1 MERRQYN
8 AMSEFL
14 FQYYPV
20 HPTTWVYLSS
30 LLMIGVFFK
39 FSRFWSV
46 RNVDLALLILL
57 APGLLMVHLGAQTA
71 WKQYSAAEAVAVV
84 EQDAPTEV
92 AGEGLTAPVDEVAA
106 KVVDR
111 RAPDSGSEVID
122 AGTEEGQG
130 LAAGIAPPADTGAA
144 ADGASELDETEDE
157 LAAFEPLSPA
167 QAASTSDESTM
178 FIGYVWL
185 LGVLG
190 IFLIRLLL
198 DPTMV
203 RRPLLEPNLSTG
215 GLAFIGCSLFVFL
228 MANVINSPVTDV
240 DTTGARSADQ
250 LLSGVAADNLT
261 ADLQTHGPGN
271 AILHSIPSFV
281 TTPLYWQ
288 DAERSNARYIRTAKA
303 MAIMSHL
310 AVVLGIV
317 AIGYQHF
324 SSMKTGIGVA
334 TLYLML
340 PYTSMMTG
348 KVDHV
353 LPAALLV
360 WAVQSYR
367 RPLAAGS
374 FIGLAVGV
382 AYYPIFLLPLWIS
395 FYWQRG
401 LMRFIGGVLL
411 TIGASVLS
419 LLLVSEGLADFL
431 GNVQTMFGIWWP
443 KTVDLQGIWSLG
455 WDPTYRFPI
464 IAAFVA
470 ISVGFAL
477 WPAQKNLGTLLSC
490 SAVVLVGTQFWHG
503 YGGGTYMAWF
513 LPLTLLTIFR
523 PNLED
528 RVALSVLGE
537 SWFRRRGPQLRRI
550 DRAA

>member
-1 MERRQYN
+1 M
-8 AMSEFL
+8 L
-14 FQYYPV
+14 
-20 HPTTWVYLSS
+20 
-30 LLMIGVFFK
+30 
-39 FSRFWSV
+39 
-46 RNVDLALLILL
+46 
-57 APGLLMVHLGAQTA
+57 
-71 WKQYSAAEAVAVV
+71 
-84 EQDAPTEV
+84 
-92 AGEGLTAPVDEVAA
+92 
-106 KVVDR
+106 
-111 RAPDSGSEVID
+111 
-122 AGTEEGQG
+122 
-130 LAAGIAPPADTGAA
+130 
-144 ADGASELDETEDE
+144 
-157 LAAFEPLSPA
+157 
-167 QAASTSDESTM
+167 
-178 FIGYVWL
+178 IGYVWL
-185 LGVLG
+185 FCVLGV
-190 IFLIRLLL
+190 FLVRLLL

-228 MANVINSPVTDV
+228 MANVINSPGTAV
-240 DTTGARSADQ
+240 DIAGARSADQ
-250 LLSGVAADNLT
+250 LFSGVADAGLAT
-261 ADLQTHGPGN
+261 DLQRHGPGN

-288 DAERSNARYIRTAKA
+288 DVQPSNARYIRTAKT

-310 AVVLGIV
+310 AIVVGIV

-340 PYTSMMTG
+340 PYTSIMTG
-348 KVDHV
+348 EVDHV

-360 WAVQSYR
+360 WAVLTYR
-367 RPLAAGS
+367 RPLIAGC
-374 FIGLAVGV
+374 FIGLSIGV
-382 AYYPIFLLPLWIS
+382 AYYPIFLLPLWLS

-401 LMRFIGGVLL
+401 LMRFISGVVI
-411 TIGASVLS
+411 TVTASVLS
-419 LLLVSEGLADFL
+419 LLMVSDGLADFL
-431 GNVQTMFGIWWP
+431 SHVQRMFGIWWP
-443 KTVDLQGIWSLG
+443 KSVDLLGIWALG

-470 ISVGFAL
+470 ISVGYAL

-537 SWFRRRGPQLRRI
+537 SWFRRRTPQLRRV
-550 DRAA
+550 DRAAFTVLR

>member
-1 MERRQYN
+1 
-8 AMSEFL
+8 MSEFL

-30 LLMIGVFFK
+30 LLMVGVYFK

-46 RNVDLALLILL
+46 RNVDLLLLILL
-57 APGLLMVHLGAQTA
+57 APGLLMVHFGELRA
-71 WKQYSAAEAVAVV
+71 WRERNSKAVAASVG
-84 EQDAPTEV
+84 QTEV
-92 AGEGLTAPVDEVAA
+92 AELSDDGNQRLADEFAAAPEDATRSVQLTAGQTNASTG
-106 KVVDR
+106 
-111 RAPDSGSEVID
+111 PD
-122 AGTEEGQG
+122 T
-130 LAAGIAPPADTGAA
+130 
-144 ADGASELDETEDE
+144 E
-157 LAAFEPLSPA
+157 LANLAHLDREPAAEILDAEPELPSNSNSSVLQTASLSGK
-167 QAASTSDESTM
+167 SVM
-178 FIGYVWL
+178 LIGYIWL
-185 LGVLG
+185 LSVLG
-190 IFLIRLLL
+190 IFLVRLLL

-215 GLAFIGCSLFVFL
+215 GLAFIGCSLLIFL
-228 MANVINSPVTDV
+228 MANVINSPAEV
-240 DTTGARSADQ
+240 DTAGARSADQ
-250 LLSGVAADNLT
+250 LLYGVAD
-261 ADLQTHGPGN
+261 ADLTKYLQRHGPGN
-271 AILHSIPSFV
+271 AILHSIPSLV
-281 TTPLYWQ
+281 ATPLYWR
-288 DAERSNARYIRTAKA
+288 DAQPSNARYIGTAKT

-310 AVVLGIV
+310 AIVVGIV

-340 PYTSMMTG
+340 PYTSIMTG
-348 KVDHV
+348 EVDHV

-360 WAVQSYR
+360 WAILCYR

-374 FIGLAVGV
+374 FIGLAIGV

-395 FYWQRG
+395 FYWLRG
-401 LMRFIGGVLL
+401 LMRFITGALV

-419 LLLVSEGLADFL
+419 LLLVSDGLPDFL

-443 KTVDLQGIWSLG
+443 KSADLLGIWALG
-455 WDPTYRFPI
+455 WEPTYRFPI

-490 SAVVLVGTQFWHG
+490 SAAVMVGTQFWHG

-528 RVALSVLGE
+528 RIALSVLGE
-537 SWFRRRGPQLRRI
+537 SWFRRRGPQLSRI
-550 DRAA
+550 DRAAFTVLR

>member
-1 MERRQYN
+1 
-8 AMSEFL
+8 MSEFL

-46 RNVDLALLILL
+46 RNVDLVLLILL
-57 APGLLMVHLGAQTA
+57 APGLLMVHFG
-71 WKQYSAAEAVAVV
+71 
-84 EQDAPTEV
+84 EQRKWEQQ
-92 AGEGLTAPVDEVAA
+92 
-106 KVVDR
+106 R
-111 RAPDSGSEVID
+111 RE
-122 AGTEEGQG
+122 
-130 LAAGIAPPADTGAA
+130 
-144 ADGASELDETEDE
+144 E
-157 LAAFEPLSPA
+157 LAAAAVDETSADAGIQAGEDATGPLEVTASPPVAETGNDSSSANPRGLEGDADSEPVASEAELAATDGGPTQPAARLSGK
-167 QAASTSDESTM
+167 SVM
-178 FIGYVWL
+178 LIGYVWL
-185 LGVLG
+185 FSVLG
-190 IFLIRLLL
+190 IILVRLLL

-203 RRPLLEPNLSTG
+203 RRPLLDPNLSTG

-228 MANVINSPVTDV
+228 MANVINSPVPEV
-240 DTTGARSADQ
+240 DTAGARSADR
-250 LLSGVAADNLT
+250 LLSGVAS
-261 ADLQTHGPGN
+261 ADLAADLKIHGPGN
-271 AILHSIPSFV
+271 AILHSIPSLV

-288 DAERSNARYIRTAKA
+288 DAQPANARYIRIAKT

-310 AVVLGIV
+310 AIVVGIV

-340 PYTSMMTG
+340 PYTSIMTG
-348 KVDHV
+348 EVDHV

-360 WAVQSYR
+360 WAVLSYR

-374 FIGLAVGV
+374 FIGLAIGV

-395 FYWQRG
+395 FYWLRG
-401 LMRFIGGVLL
+401 LMRFITGVLV

-419 LLLVSEGLADFL
+419 LLLISDGLPDFL
-431 GNVQTMFGIWWP
+431 ANVQTMFGIWWP
-443 KTVDLQGIWSLG
+443 KTVDLLGIWALG
-455 WDPTYRFPI
+455 WDPTYRFPV

-528 RVALSVLGE
+528 RIALSVLGE

-550 DRAA
+550 DQAA

>member
-1 MERRQYN
+1 
-8 AMSEFL
+8 MSEFL
-14 FQYYPV
+14 FQYYPI

-30 LLMIGVFFK
+30 LLMVGVFFK

-57 APGLLMVHLGAQTA
+57 APGLLMVILGEQRSR
-71 WKQYSAAEAVAVV
+71 QEASRIETVAVV
-84 EQDAPTEV
+84 DQEV
-92 AGEGLTAPVDEVAA
+92 SADIGSDGVTISTDVNATADKEATAPVEET
-106 KVVDR
+106 
-111 RAPDSGSEVID
+111 APQPSEATGIDS
-122 AGTEEGQG
+122 EGEADTG
-130 LAAGIAPPADTGAA
+130 LAAEPSPESPA
-144 ADGASELDETEDE
+144 TENE
-157 LAAFEPLSPA
+157 LATTDSDSTQQAYLSG
-167 QAASTSDESTM
+167 ESIM
-178 FIGYVWL
+178 LMGYIWL
-185 LGVLG
+185 FSVLG
-190 IFLIRLLL
+190 IFLVRLLL

-215 GLAFIGCSLFVFL
+215 GLAFLGCSLFVFL
-228 MANVINSPVTDV
+228 MANVINSPGADV

-250 LLSGVAADNLT
+250 LLSRVAD
-261 ADLQTHGPGN
+261 ADLSKDLQRHGPGN

-281 TTPLYWQ
+281 TTPLYWHDVQ
-288 DAERSNARYIRTAKA
+288 PSDDRYIRTAKA

-310 AVVLGIV
+310 AIVVGIV

-348 KVDHV
+348 NVDHV

-360 WAVQSYR
+360 WAILTYR
-367 RPLAAGS
+367 RPLAAGC
-374 FIGLAVGV
+374 FIGLAIGV
-382 AYYPIFLLPLWIS
+382 AYYPIFLLPLWLS

-401 LMRFIGGVLL
+401 LMRFISGASV

-419 LLLVSEGLADFL
+419 LLFVSDGVTAFL
-431 GNVQTMFGIWWP
+431 GNVQKMFGIWWP
-443 KTVDLQGIWSLG
+443 KIDDLQGIWALG

-464 IAAFVA
+464 IAASVA
-470 ISVGFAL
+470 ISLGFAL

-490 SAVVLVGTQFWHG
+490 SAVVLVGIQFWHG
-503 YGGGTYMAWF
+503 HGGGTYMAWF

-528 RVALSVLGE
+528 RIALSVLGE
-537 SWFRRRGPQLRRI
+537 SWFRRRGPQLQRI

>member
-1 MERRQYN
+1 
-8 AMSEFL
+8 MSEFL
-14 FQYYPV
+14 FHYYPV

-57 APGLLMVHLGAQTA
+57 APGLLMVHFG
-71 WKQYSAAEAVAVV
+71 
-84 EQDAPTEV
+84 EQRTWREQEDAKALAT
-92 AGEGLTAPVDEVAA
+92 LDE
-106 KVVDR
+106 
-111 RAPDSGSEVID
+111 E
-122 AGTEEGQG
+122 
-130 LAAGIAPPADTGAA
+130 LML
-144 ADGASELDETEDE
+144 GASEEVSAEANPLDATRVEDTAPPVGEDGQSGNPIDTEARAIEEDIV
-157 LAAFEPLSPA
+157 LAA
-167 QAASTSDESTM
+167 SDEFVVDTDAADSVTAAMGESVPLTGRVVM

-185 LGVLG
+185 LSVLG
-190 IFLIRLLL
+190 AFMVRLLL

-228 MANVINSPVTDV
+228 MANVINSPVAEV

-250 LLSGVAADNLT
+250 LLAGVATVDLSN
-261 ADLQTHGPGN
+261 DLQRFGPGN
-271 AILHSIPSFV
+271 AILHSIPSLV
-281 TTPLYWQ
+281 TTPLYWNDTQ
-288 DAERSNARYIRTAKA
+288 APATRRVRTAKT

-310 AVVLGIV
+310 AVVIGIV
-317 AIGYQHF
+317 VIGYQHF

-348 KVDHV
+348 EVDHV

-360 WAVQSYR
+360 WAILCYR
-367 RPLAAGS
+367 RPLAAGC
-374 FIGLAVGV
+374 FIGLAIGV

-395 FYWQRG
+395 FYWHRG
-401 LMRFIGGVLL
+401 LMRFISGVL
-411 TIGASVLS
+411 TTVSISVLS
-419 LLLVSEGLADFL
+419 LLFVSADFAAFL
-431 GNVQTMFGIWWP
+431 GNVQKMFGIWWP
-443 KTVDLQGIWSLG
+443 KSEDLHGIWALG
-455 WDPTYRFPI
+455 WDPNYRFPV
-464 IAAFVA
+464 IAAFVV

-490 SAVVLVGTQFWHG
+490 SAAVLVGTQFWHG
-503 YGGGTYMAWF
+503 DGGGTYMAWF
-513 LPLTLLTIFR
+513 LPLALLTIFR

-537 SWFRRRGPQLRRI
+537 SWLRRRGPRLRRI

>member
-1 MERRQYN
+1 
-8 AMSEFL
+8 MSEFL
-14 FQYYPV
+14 FQYYPI

-30 LLMIGVFFK
+30 LLMIGVYFK

-46 RNVDLALLILL
+46 RNLDLALLILL
-57 APGLLMVHLGAQTA
+57 APGLLMVLLGEQKARQEA
-71 WKQYSAAEAVAVV
+71 DRGEAVAVLD
-84 EQDAPTEV
+84 Q
-92 AGEGLTAPVDEVAA
+92 
-106 KVVDR
+106 K
-111 RAPDSGSEVID
+111 
-122 AGTEEGQG
+122 
-130 LAAGIAPPADTGAA
+130 AA
-144 ADGASELDETEDE
+144 ADVEGDVDATPSDAAAPASEQPKVSEPPAGAPPGVAQGADAEGETDRGVVVEPSSELPAADSE
-157 LAAFEPLSPA
+157 LAAAESDSTQQAMGLSA
-167 QAASTSDESTM
+167 EQIM
-178 FIGYVWL
+178 LIGYIWL
-185 LGVLG
+185 FVVLG
-190 IFLIRLLL
+190 IFLVRMLL

-228 MANVINSPVTDV
+228 MANVINSPGANV

-250 LLSGVAADNLT
+250 LLSGVAD
-261 ADLQTHGPGN
+261 ADLSKDLQRHGPGN
-271 AILHSIPSFV
+271 AILHSIPSIV
-281 TTPLYWQ
+281 TTPLYWH
-288 DAERSNARYIRTAKA
+288 DASTSDIRYNRTAKT

-310 AVVLGIV
+310 AIVIGIV

-348 KVDHV
+348 NVDHV

-360 WAVQSYR
+360 WAILTYR
-367 RPLAAGS
+367 RPLAAGC
-374 FIGLAVGV
+374 FIGLAIGV
-382 AYYPIFLLPLWIS
+382 AYYPIFLLPLWLS

-401 LMRFIGGVLL
+401 LMRFIAGAAM

-419 LLLVSEGLADFL
+419 LLFVPDGPAAFLA
-431 GNVQTMFGIWWP
+431 NVQKMFGIWWP
-443 KTVDLQGIWSLG
+443 KIDDLEGIWALG

-464 IAAFVA
+464 IAASVV
-470 ISVGFAL
+470 ISIGFAL

-490 SAVVLVGTQFWHG
+490 SAAVLVGTQFWHG
-503 YGGGTYMAWF
+503 HGGGTYMAWF
-513 LPLTLLTIFR
+513 LPLALLTIFR

-528 RVALSVLGE
+528 RIALSVLGE
-537 SWFRRRGPQLRRI
+537 SWFRRRGPQLQRI

>member
-1 MERRQYN
+1 
-8 AMSEFL
+8 MSEFL

-30 LLMIGVFFK
+30 LLMIGVYFK

-46 RNVDLALLILL
+46 RNLDLALLILL
-57 APGLLMVHLGAQTA
+57 APGLLMVHFGEQRVRQEQNSEQIAAIAVQEESAVGGNNPDTVLADEFAPLDDEAKRAIEVTAAQVPA
-71 WKQYSAAEAVAVV
+71 IAALE
-84 EQDAPTEV
+84 
-92 AGEGLTAPVDEVAA
+92 
-106 KVVDR
+106 
-111 RAPDSGSEVID
+111 
-122 AGTEEGQG
+122 
-130 LAAGIAPPADTGAA
+130 
-144 ADGASELDETEDE
+144 SELQDG
-157 LAAFEPLSPA
+157 P
-167 QAASTSDESTM
+167 
-178 FIGYVWL
+178 
-185 LGVLG
+185 VLG
-190 IFLIRLLL
+190 IEPVSESLASEGELAGSESEGAQQAALRSGKSTMLIGYIWLLSVLGVFLIRLLL

-228 MANVINSPVTDV
+228 MANVINSPGAAV

-250 LLSGVAADNLT
+250 LLSGVAG
-261 ADLQTHGPGN
+261 ADLAKDLQRHGPGN

-288 DAERSNARYIRTAKA
+288 DVQPSSTRYIRTAKM

-310 AVVLGIV
+310 AIVVGVV

-324 SSMKTGIGVA
+324 SSIKTGIGVA

-340 PYTSMMTG
+340 PYTSIMTG
-348 KVDHV
+348 EVIHV

-360 WAVQSYR
+360 WAILCYR

-374 FIGLAVGV
+374 FIGLAIGV

-401 LMRFIGGVLL
+401 LMRFVAGTLA

-419 LLLVSEGLADFL
+419 LLLVSDGLPDFL

-443 KTVDLQGIWSLG
+443 ETVDLLGIWALG

-528 RVALSVLGE
+528 RIALSVLGE
-537 SWFRRRGPQLRRI
+537 SWFRRRATQVRRV
-550 DRAA
+550 DRAAFTVLR

>member
-1 MERRQYN
+1 M
-8 AMSEFL
+8 
-14 FQYYPV
+14 
-20 HPTTWVYLSS
+20 SS
-30 LLMIGVFFK
+30 LLMIGVYFK

-46 RNVDLALLILL
+46 RNLDLALLILL
-57 APGLLMVHLGAQTA
+57 APGLLMVHFGEQRAWQEQTA
-71 WKQYSAAEAVAVV
+71 GS
-84 EQDAPTEV
+84 DREV
-92 AGEGLTAPVDEVAA
+92 AD
-106 KVVDR
+106 
-111 RAPDSGSEVID
+111 
-122 AGTEEGQG
+122 GQG
-130 LAAGIAPPADTGAA
+130 DAELAQSIESEPVGP
-144 ADGASELDETEDE
+144 SELDSGVPQPGVAIIAEPPVIDHGANTLADE
-157 LAAFEPLSPA
+157 LVRIESDSDLDVAGTADEGVIEGSETTEPVASLSGH
-167 QAASTSDESTM
+167 SIM
-178 FIGYVWL
+178 FMGYIWL
-185 LGVLG
+185 FIVLG

-228 MANVINSPVTDV
+228 MANVINSPGATV
-240 DTTGARSADQ
+240 DTAGARSADQ
-250 LLSGVAADNLT
+250 LLSGVAD
-261 ADLQTHGPGN
+261 ADLASDLQRHGPGN
-271 AILHSIPSFV
+271 AVLHSIPSFV
-281 TTPLYWQ
+281 TTPLYWE
-288 DAERSNARYIRTAKA
+288 DVSPSHARYIRTAKT

-310 AVVLGIV
+310 AIVVGIV

-340 PYTSMMTG
+340 PYTSIMTG
-348 KVDHV
+348 EVDHV

-360 WAVQSYR
+360 WAVLTYR
-367 RPLAAGS
+367 RPMAAGC
-374 FIGLAVGV
+374 FIGLAIGV
-382 AYYPIFLLPLWIS
+382 AYYPIFLLPLWLS

-401 LMRFIGGVLL
+401 LMRFIAGVAL
-411 TIGASVLS
+411 TVGASILS
-419 LLLVSEGLADFL
+419 LLLVSEGISEFL
-431 GNVQTMFGIWWP
+431 SHVQRMFGIWWP
-443 KTVDLQGIWSLG
+443 KLTDLLGIWALG

-470 ISVGFAL
+470 ISFGYAI

-528 RVALSVLGE
+528 RIALSVLGE
-537 SWFRRRGPQLRRI
+537 SWFRRRTPQLRRV
-550 DRAA
+550 DRAAFTVLR